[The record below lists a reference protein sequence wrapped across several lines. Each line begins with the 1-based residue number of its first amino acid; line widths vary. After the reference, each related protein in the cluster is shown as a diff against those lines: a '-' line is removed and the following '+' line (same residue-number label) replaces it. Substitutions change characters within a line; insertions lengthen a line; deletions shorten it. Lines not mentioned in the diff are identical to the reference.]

1 MTTVAFIGLGAMGSR
16 MARRLLDT
24 GNQLVVWNR
33 TPEKAEPLVAL
44 GASLAPSPAEAAR
57 RGDVVITMAAD
68 PCALRA
74 VSEGR
79 DGLLA
84 GLAAPRTVI
93 EMSTVGPSSVTR
105 LAEQIPAGAALLDA
119 PVLGSLAEAAS
130 GTLRIFLGGTDA
142 VVARWLPL
150 LTTLGT
156 PLHVGSTGAGAAAK
170 LVANSTLFGALG
182 VLGEALALSE
192 GLGLSRDAAF
202 EIIAATPSAAQAER
216 RRAALEAGVFP
227 PRFTLSLAR
236 KDADLVVGSAAVL
249 GLDVRLARAAQ
260 TWLAD
265 AEAAG
270 WGDHDYS
277 AVLAQI
283 LSSDERR
290 STDEPPTIA
299 SRPSP

>member
-1 MTTVAFIGLGAMGSR
+1 

-24 GNQLVVWNR
+24 GNQLVVWNP

-57 RGDVVITMAAD
+57 RGDVVITMVAD

-74 VSEGR
+74 VSEGP

-105 LAEQIPAGAALLDA
+105 LNEQIPAGAALLDA

-130 GTLRIFLGGTDA
+130 GTLRIFLGGTDV

-170 LVANSTLFGALG
+170 LVANGTLFGVLG
-182 VLGEALALSE
+182 VLGEALTLSD

-202 EIIAATPSAAQAER
+202 EICDSVGGAGGATASRARSGRLPATLHPVARSQGRRSR
-216 RRAALEAGVFP
+216 RR
-227 PRFTLSLAR
+227 LS
-236 KDADLVVGSAAVL
+236 G
-249 GLDVRLARAAQ
+249 G
-260 TWLAD
+260 
-265 AEAAG
+265 
-270 WGDHDYS
+270 
-277 AVLAQI
+277 
-283 LSSDERR
+283 
-290 STDEPPTIA
+290 
-299 SRPSP
+299 SRP